1 MFNPIIN
8 QWFVAQFKE
17 PTPVQAEAWQQ
28 IATGCDVLLS
38 APTGSGKTLAAFLS
52 AINQLFESHVDDITG
67 LKVIY
72 VSPLKALSNDININL
87 QEPLVAISSL
97 AEGEAQ
103 ITSAV
108 WTGDTPSYER
118 EKIKRAP
125 PNILVTTP
133 ESLYNIL
140 TSKAGRAMMP
150 GVETIIVDEVH
161 ALAPSKRGAH
171 LLLTMMRLEAIAIK
185 RPQRIVVSATQRP
198 IENMQRYILHSE
210 FSSVVDKGHKR
221 DMDLSIELPE
231 SPLAA
236 VMSNEQWVEIYAMLA
251 ESIKQHSTTV
261 VFVNNRRLA
270 ERVAKYLAEKL
281 GDKPDGKEVV
291 TAHHGSLAKEHRLK
305 AEQALKSGEL
315 KAIVATA
322 SLELGIDIGDV
333 DLVCQLGS
341 PGSIQAFLQRVGR
354 SGHGVNRLPKGMIY
368 PLTIDDLLE
377 ATALFKAIDQDKLE
391 LTIFPFQ
398 PLDVLAQ
405 QIVAE
410 VSQQNWPAKRLY
422 HLFKQVSL
430 YKDLSQ
436 HDFYQVVHMLAD
448 GYSGRSTY
456 QKALIFYDEITD
468 EIRPRKAASLTA
480 LLNGGTIP
488 EHFDYDV
495 RLLPDDLKI
504 GTLNEDFSFE
514 SIPGDIFQL
523 GNHSYRI
530 LRVKTGTVFVEDAA
544 GQPPNIP
551 FWFGVQ
557 MWRSDELSEAV
568 SDLRH
573 QLNNYLLGDGI
584 ETELPKLPVSNSGC
598 EQLINYVSKSKDV
611 LGVVPSQQNIVVE
624 RFFDGNNDMHL
635 VIHSVFGSR
644 VNRAW
649 GLALRKRF
657 CRQFNFELQAAALED
672 ALILSLSSTHSFE
685 LSVIEGYLKP
695 DTVKEVLI
703 QALLDTPFFVTQWRW
718 NASVALAVKR
728 RRGGKKVIPQFQR
741 NEAEDLV
748 AEIFPDQIACA
759 ENIAGNRTVPDHP
772 LVKQTIV
779 DCTEGIMDVERL
791 AEILQSIEDDSV
803 NIHYVDSHTPSPT
816 SLAIVN
822 ARNYAFLDE
831 APAEERRTLAV
842 HSKSLDES
850 FTSFKLTAF
859 DVETF
864 NQKVKPKIRDLD
876 ELQEWVYFHGLVWPD
891 EAKPYAEGLEQLVD
905 AKRLLRK
912 KYKQQTVV
920 ISPKYKSLIE
930 HLNNHPEQVTIDQL
944 LPWVSNRLTISGLV
958 EFNVLH
964 QRIPVAASLL
974 KQALMHLETQGVAFH
989 FSGDANAEIKTDVK
1003 AERWIERNHLARLR
1017 RSQLSQSRKAVSTMS
1032 PDAYADFL
1040 HDWQFLS
1047 KPVIGVEG
1055 LMQVLQQWQGFASHA
1070 TAWEAE
1076 ILKPR
1081 VQDYHGMMLDMLCQ
1095 GGQFIWK
1102 RAKAKLV
1109 SNDLNQMT
1117 IQKNQF
1123 TFLQR
1128 EWSHLFPA
1136 NIDLDQLNVK
1146 SRMVLSMLEDHGAQ
1160 FFREMLAYTDLMPV
1174 ELEQVLIQLIKQGL
1188 IVADGFQALRVFS
1201 QSPADRR
1208 RQLIKA
1214 KKYANNL
1221 GYLEMMGRWS
1231 LIEQKPVDNK
1241 EYILMMIKRYGVL
1254 SYDIWNKEQMPVKWR
1269 EANFELQRMEARG
1282 ELMAGRFVNHM
1293 SGMQYMLPSVRKKMP
1308 AYVNRQ
1314 KSEKA

>member
-1 MFNPIIN
+1 MFNPLIN
-8 QWFVAQFKE
+8 QWFATHFKA
-17 PTPVQAEAWQQ
+17 PTPVQTDAWQQ
-28 IATGCDVLLS
+28 IATGQDVLLS

-52 AINQLFESHVDDITG
+52 AINQLFELAADKETG
-67 LKVIY
+67 LRVIY

-87 QEPLVAISSL
+87 KQPLDAINSLSQEGVNL
-97 AEGEAQ
+97 
-103 ITSAV
+103 TSAV
-108 WTGDTPSYER
+108 WTGDTPNYER
-118 EKIKRAP
+118 EKIKKHP
-125 PNILVTTP
+125 PHILVTTP

-140 TSKAGRAMMP
+140 TSKGGRRMMP
-150 GVETIIVDEVH
+150 AVETVIIDEVH

-171 LLLTMMRLEAIAIK
+171 LLLTLTRLEALSIK
-185 RPQRIVVSATQRP
+185 RPQRIAVSATQRP

-221 DMDLSIELPE
+221 KMDLSIQLPA

-236 VMSNEQWVEIYAMLA
+236 VMSNEQWSEIYVMLA
-251 ESIKQHSTTV
+251 EAIQQHETTV

-270 ERVAKYLAEKL
+270 ERVAKHLAEKL
-281 GDKPDGKEVV
+281 GELSDGSVSV

-305 AEQALKSGEL
+305 AEQALKAGEL

-341 PGSIQAFLQRVGR
+341 PGSIQSFLQRVGR
-354 SGHGVNRLPKGMIY
+354 SGHGVDRIPKGMIY
-368 PLTIDDLLE
+368 PLTIDDLME
-377 ATALFKAIDQDKLE
+377 VTALLVAIDQDALE
-391 LTIFPFQ
+391 VTAFPYQ

-410 VSQQNWPAKRLY
+410 VSQKNWPAMRLY
-422 HLFKQVSL
+422 HLCKEASL
-430 YKDLSQ
+430 YNDLST
-436 HDFYQVVHMLAD
+436 DEFYQVVHMLAN

-456 QKALIFYDEITD
+456 QKALIFYDEVSD

-488 EHFDYDV
+488 EQFDYDV

-530 LRVKTGTVFVEDAA
+530 LKVKTGTVYVEDAA

-557 MWRSDELSEAV
+557 MWRSDELSKAV
-568 SDLRH
+568 SELR
-573 QLNNYLLGDGI
+573 YLLGCYLIDGDRMG
-584 ETELPKLPVSNSGC
+584 ELSALPVSQSGQD
-598 EQLINYVSKSKDV
+598 QLLNYVSKSRDV
-611 LGVVPSQQNIVVE
+611 LGVVPSQRDIVVE

-649 GLALRKRF
+649 GLALRKKF

-695 DTVKEVLI
+695 YTVKEVLI

-759 ENIAGNRTVPDHP
+759 ENIAGNRTIPDHP
-772 LVKQTIV
+772 LVAQTIR
-779 DCTEGIMDVERL
+779 DCTEGIMDVESL
-791 AEILQSIEDDSV
+791 ADILQAIADSKI

-816 SLAIVN
+816 SLAIIN

-842 HSKSLDES
+842 HSQTLDES
-850 FTSFKLTAF
+850 FSAAKLTT
-859 DVETF
+859 DEIQKF
-864 NQKVKPKIRDLD
+864 NQQLKPQVRDLD

-891 EAKPYAEGLEQLVD
+891 EAKLFNKDLSLLIKEG
-905 AKRLLRK
+905 RLLQRA
-912 KYKQQTVV
+912 YKEQVV
-920 ISPKYKSLIE
+920 IISPKYDLLLSTLDSF
-930 HLNNHPEQVTIDQL
+930 PDQL
-944 LPWVSNRLTISGLV
+944 NLEELRLLVANRLTISGLID
-958 EFNVLH
+958 FAALH

-974 KQALMHLETQGVAFH
+974 QQALIELEVQGVAFRFTH
-989 FSGDANAEIKTDVK
+989 DRPAKKEQ
-1003 AERWIERNHLARLR
+1003 WIERNHLARLR
-1017 RSQLSQSRKAVSTMS
+1017 RSQLNQARRSVNTLSS
-1032 PDAYADFL
+1032 DAYVDFL
-1040 HDWQFLS
+1040 QEWQFLS
-1047 KPVIGVEG
+1047 NPVNGIEG
-1055 LMQVLQQWQGFASHA
+1055 LLQVLQQWQGFATHA
-1070 TAWEAE
+1070 SAWETE

-1081 VQDYHGMMLDMLCQ
+1081 VKDYHGMMLDSLCQ
-1095 GGQFIWK
+1095 SGQFIWK
-1102 RAKAKLV
+1102 RAKAGLV

-1117 IQKNQF
+1117 IQKTPF
-1123 TFLQR
+1123 TFLKHQ
-1128 EWSHLFPA
+1128 WSHLFPA
-1136 NIDLDQLNVK
+1136 VVEVNQLNEK
-1146 SRMVLSMLEDHGAQ
+1146 CRMITNLFEVNGAL
-1160 FFREMLAYTDLMPV
+1160 FFREMLADVGWMPV
-1174 ELEQVLIQLIKQGL
+1174 ELEQVLIHLIKQGL

-1201 QSPADRR
+1201 LSPAERR
-1208 RQLIKA
+1208 RQLNKA
-1214 KKYANNL
+1214 KKHANNL

-1231 LIEQKPVDNK
+1231 LIENKQADNK
-1241 EYILMMIKRYGVL
+1241 DYVAMMINRYGVL
-1254 SYDIWNKEQMPVKWR
+1254 GYDIWNKEHMPIKWR
-1269 EANFELQRMEARG
+1269 AASFELQRMEARG
-1282 ELMAGRFVNHM
+1282 EVLAGRFINNM
-1293 SGMQYMLPSVRKKMP
+1293 SGMQYALPN
-1308 AYVNRQ
+1308 AYHDFSNLI
-1314 KSEKA
+1314 KA

>member
-1 MFNPIIN
+1 MFNPIIS
-8 QWFVAQFKE
+8 QWFAAQFKE

-28 IATGCDVLLS
+28 IATGQDVLLS

-52 AINQLFESHVDDITG
+52 AINQLYESGANQSTG

-87 QEPLVAISSL
+87 QQPLTAINALNNGL
-97 AEGEAQ
+97 AN

-118 EKIKRAP
+118 EKIKRLP
-125 PNILVTTP
+125 PHILVTTP

-140 TSKAGRAMMP
+140 TSKAGRAMMA
-150 GVETIIVDEVH
+150 GVETVVIDEVH
-161 ALAPSKRGAH
+161 ALAPNKRGAH
-171 LLLTMMRLEAIAIK
+171 LLLTLMRLEALAIR
-185 RPQRIVVSATQRP
+185 RPQRIAVSATQRP
-198 IENMQRYILHSE
+198 IENMQRYILHPEYSV
-210 FSSVVDKGHKR
+210 VVDKGHKR
-221 DMDLSIELPE
+221 AMDLSIQLPA
-231 SPLAA
+231 SPLSA
-236 VMSNEQWVEIYAMLA
+236 VMSNEQWAEIYAMLA
-251 ESIKQHSTTV
+251 EAIIQHKTTV

-270 ERVAKYLAEKL
+270 ERVAKHLAEKVAEL
-281 GDKPDGKEVV
+281 ATAENQESV

-305 AEQALKSGEL
+305 SEQALKAGKL

-354 SGHGVNRLPKGMIY
+354 SGHGINRTPKGMIY

-377 ATALFKAIDQDKLE
+377 ATALLMAIDNNDLE
-391 LTIFPFQ
+391 ATAFPQQ

-410 VSQQNWPAKRLY
+410 VSQKPWQARRLY
-422 HLFKQVSL
+422 HLFIQADS
-430 YKDLSQ
+430 YKGLSE
-436 HDFYQVVHMLAD
+436 HCFYQVVHMLAD
-448 GYSGRSTY
+448 GYSARSTF
-456 QKALIFYDEITD
+456 QKALIFYDPSND
-468 EIRPRKAASLTA
+468 EIRPRKAAALTA

-495 RLLPDDLKI
+495 LLLPEHIKI
-504 GTLNEDFSFE
+504 GTLNEDFSFD
-514 SIPGDIFQL
+514 STPGDIFQL

-530 LRVKTGTVFVEDAA
+530 KKVQTGVVHVEDAA

-557 MWRSDELSEAV
+557 MWRSDELSRAV
-568 SDLRH
+568 SDLRYRFNQH
-573 QLNNYLLGDGI
+573 LNQRLSAAVL
-584 ETELPKLPVSNSGC
+584 TELPVNELGLN
-598 EQLINYVSKSKDV
+598 QLLNYLSKSKDV
-611 LGVVPSQQNIVVE
+611 LGVVPSQKDIVVE

-649 GLALRKRF
+649 GLALRKKF

-685 LSVIEGYLKP
+685 LDVIAGYLQA
-695 DTVKEVLI
+695 DSVRDVLI

-759 ENIAGNRTVPDHP
+759 ENIAGKRTVPDHP
-772 LVKQTIV
+772 LVAQTII
-779 DCTEGIMDVERL
+779 DCTEGIMDVVRL
-791 AEILQSIEDDSV
+791 ADILQDITDNKVD
-803 NIHYVDSHTPSPT
+803 IHYIDSHTPSPT
-816 SLAIVN
+816 SLAIIN

-842 HSKSLDES
+842 HSQSLDQS
-850 FTSFKLTAF
+850 FAAVKLSVADIDAF
-859 DVETF
+859 
-864 NQKVKPKIRDLD
+864 NRQLKPKVRDVD
-876 ELQEWVYFHGLVWPD
+876 ELQEWVHFHGVVWPD
-891 EAKPYAEGLEQLVD
+891 EISALEPEYSRGGLKQLIDAERLSEVSYKQHNVVISAQFKTLMQKLQQPEQLVVED
-905 AKRLLRK
+905 LL
-912 KYKQQTVV
+912 
-920 ISPKYKSLIE
+920 S
-930 HLNNHPEQVTIDQL
+930 
-944 LPWVSNRLTISGLV
+944 WVSNRLNISGLIT
-958 EFNVLH
+958 FNDLH

-974 KQALMHLETQGVAFH
+974 QQTLMLLEVQGVAFR
-989 FSGDANAEIKTDVK
+989 FNQEQ
-1003 AERWIERNHLARLR
+1003 WIERHHLAKLR
-1017 RSQLSQSRKAVSTMS
+1017 RSQLNQSRQSMGTLS
-1032 PDAYADFL
+1032 LEAYTDFL
-1040 HDWQFLS
+1040 RDWQFLE
-1047 KPVIGVEG
+1047 KPAVGIEG
-1055 LMQVLQQWQGFASHA
+1055 LSQVLQQWQGYAAHAS
-1070 TAWEAE
+1070 AWEVE
-1076 ILKPR
+1076 VLQPR

-1095 GGQFIWK
+1095 SGQFIWK

-1109 SNDLNQMT
+1109 SADLNQMT
-1117 IQKNQF
+1117 IQKTQF

-1128 EWSHLFPA
+1128 DWSHLFPA
-1136 NIDLDQLNVK
+1136 MTETENLSAKAAVVVQVFKDQ
-1146 SRMVLSMLEDHGAQ
+1146 GAQ
-1160 FFREMLAYTDLMPV
+1160 FFRELLEATELLPV

-1201 QSPADRR
+1201 QSPAERR

-1214 KKYANNL
+1214 KKSANNL

-1231 LIEQKPVDNK
+1231 LIQQKPADNK
-1241 EYILMMIKRYGVL
+1241 DYIVMMMQRYGML
-1254 SYDIWNKEQMPVKWR
+1254 SYDIWQRESMPIKWR
-1269 EANFELQRMEARG
+1269 QASMDLQIMEARG
-1282 ELMAGRFVNHM
+1282 EVLAGRFVDSL
-1293 SGMQYMLPSVRKKMP
+1293 SGMQYALPA
-1308 AYVNRQ
+1308 AYNKIKAMTVL
-1314 KSEKA
+1314 KSA